1 MKHISILVPLGHSS
15 LPNIDGTHQILTEVN
30 NICLAMGQE
39 PLFKIQLVGLSETIP
54 QRNGRYTIQPDVLI
68 QDVEK
73 TDIIII
79 PAMHGDLP
87 SAMETNAAFIP
98 WIVAQYNKGAEVASF
113 CIAAFLLAATGL
125 MNGRKCATH
134 WIAANDFRKMFPA
147 VELVDDRIM
156 TEEDGLYSSGGAYS
170 FLNLLAYMIEKHAGR
185 EIAVRIAKT
194 FMIDIDR
201 ESQSPFIIFSGQK
214 AHEDEHIKKA
224 QEYIERNYH
233 DKITVDQL
241 AGMLALG
248 RRNLERRFKK
258 ATANTVV
265 EYIQR
270 VKIEAAKKQLESGR
284 KNVNEVMY
292 ETGYSDEKAFRT
304 VFRKITGLSPL
315 AYKNKYHKEAVMA
328 V

>member
-1 MKHISILVPLGHSS
+1 MKHISILVPNGHTS
-15 LPNIDGTHQILTEVN
+15 LPNIDGTHQILSEVN
-30 NICLAMGQE
+30 NIRKAMELE
-39 PLFKIQLVGLSETIP
+39 PLFKIQLVGLSNTIP
-54 QRNGRYTIQPDVLI
+54 QRNGLYTIQPDVLI
-68 QDVEK
+68 TDVQK

-87 SAMETNAAFIP
+87 QAMQANAAFIP
-98 WIVAQYNKGAEVASF
+98 WIVEQYNKGAEVASF

-125 MNGRKCATH
+125 LNGRKCATH

-170 FLNLLAYMIEKHAGR
+170 FLNLLAYLIEKHAGR

-201 ESQSPFIIFSGQK
+201 VSQSPFIIFNAQK
-214 AHEDEHIKKA
+214 GHEDESIKKA
-224 QEYIERNYH
+224 QEYIERNYQ

-292 ETGYSDEKAFRT
+292 DTGYSDEKAFRT

-315 AYKNKYHKEAVMA
+315 AYKNKYHREAA
-328 V
+328 VAV

>member
-15 LPNIDGTHQILTEVN
+15 LPNIDGTHQILSEVN
-30 NICLAMGQE
+30 NIRASMGLE
-39 PLFKIQLVGLSETIP
+39 PLFKIQLVGLENSVE
-54 QRNGRYTIQPDVLI
+54 QRNGLYTIQPDVLI
-68 QDVEK
+68 SDIQK
-73 TDIIII
+73 TDIIIM

-87 SAMETNAAFIP
+87 KAMERNAAFIP
-98 WIVAQYNKGAEVASF
+98 WIVEQYNNGAEVASF

-125 MNGRKCATH
+125 LNGKRCATH
-134 WIAANDFRKMFPA
+134 WIAANDFRRMFPD

-170 FLNLLAYMIEKHAGR
+170 FLNLLAYLIEKHAGR
-185 EIAVRIAKT
+185 DVAVRIAKT

-201 ESQSPFIIFSGQK
+201 ESQSPFIIFNGQK
-214 AHEDEHIKKA
+214 AHEDESIKKA
-224 QEYIERNYH
+224 QEYIERNYQ

-241 AGMLALG
+241 ADILALG

-315 AYKNKYHKEAVMA
+315 AYRNKYNKEMVAV
-328 V
+328 

>member
-1 MKHISILVPLGHSS
+1 MKHISILVPHGHTS
-15 LPNIDGTHQILTEVN
+15 LPNIDGTHQILSEVN
-30 NICLAMGQE
+30 NIRKAMELE
-39 PLFKIQLVGLSETIP
+39 PLFKIQLVGLSNTIP
-54 QRNGRYTIQPDVLI
+54 QRNGLYTIQPDVLI
-68 QDVEK
+68 TDVEK

-87 SAMETNAAFIP
+87 QAMQANAAFIP
-98 WIVAQYNKGAEVASF
+98 WIVEQYNKGAEVASF

-125 MNGRKCATH
+125 LNGRKCATH
-134 WIAANDFRKMFPA
+134 WIAANDFRKMFPD

-170 FLNLLAYMIEKHAGR
+170 FLNLLAYLIEKHAGR

-201 ESQSPFIIFSGQK
+201 ESQSPFIIFNGQK
-214 AHEDEHIKKA
+214 GHEDESIKKA
-224 QEYIERNYH
+224 QEYIERNYQ

-292 ETGYSDEKAFRT
+292 DTGYSDEKAFRT

-315 AYKNKYHKEAVMA
+315 AYKNKYHKEAA
-328 V
+328 VAV

>member
-1 MKHISILVPLGHSS
+1 MKHISILVPHGHTS
-15 LPNIDGTHQILTEVN
+15 LPNIDGTHQILSEVN
-30 NICLAMGQE
+30 NIRKAMDME
-39 PLFKIQLVGLSETIP
+39 PLFKIQLVGLSNTIP
-54 QRNGRYTIQPDVLI
+54 QRNGLYTIQPDVLI
-68 QDVEK
+68 TDVEK

-87 SAMETNAAFIP
+87 QAMQANAAFIP
-98 WIVAQYNKGAEVASF
+98 WIVEQYNKGAEVASF

-125 MNGRKCATH
+125 LNGRKCATH

-170 FLNLLAYMIEKHAGR
+170 FLNLLAYLIEKHAGR

-201 ESQSPFIIFSGQK
+201 ESQSPFIIFNGQK
-214 AHEDEHIKKA
+214 GHEDESIKKA
-224 QEYIERNYH
+224 QEYIERNYQ

-315 AYKNKYHKEAVMA
+315 AYKNKYHREAA
-328 V
+328 VAV